1 MLRVSLSCIPSA
13 CPSGLSYGQHALP
26 CWAPRRVGS
35 RRDEENSSHMTFIES
50 GGEGDSVAQPPV
62 DNPRAGQSEG
72 DLLEDT
78 LLADLAIG
86 LCSLQ

>member
-1 MLRVSLSCIPSA
+1 
-13 CPSGLSYGQHALP
+13 
-26 CWAPRRVGS
+26 VGS

-86 LCSLQ
+86 SVQSTMSEATEEPNIEPD

>member
-1 MLRVSLSCIPSA
+1 M
-13 CPSGLSYGQHALP
+13 
-26 CWAPRRVGS
+26 GS

-86 LCSLQ
+86 SVQSTMSEATEEPNIEPD